1 MSEVSVVAMGPGQF
15 EVQVTEGATTTT
27 HQVSVSPEMTE
38 ELGGGI
44 DQEELVRAS
53 FDFLLEREP
62 ATSILREFS
71 LDVIPQYFPDYREE
85 ILRRLQS

>member
-1 MSEVSVVAMGPGQF
+1 MSEVTVTAMGPGQF
-15 EVQVTEGATTTT
+15 EVQVTEGATITI
-27 HQVSVSPEMTE
+27 HQVSVPREMTE
-38 ELGGGI
+38 ELGGDI

-53 FDFLLEREP
+53 FDYLLEREP

>member
-1 MSEVSVVAMGPGQF
+1 MTLRSMGPGEF

-27 HQVSVSPEMTE
+27 HQVSVPPEMTE
-38 ELGGGI
+38 ELGRGI